1 MSTVIYAVT
10 SRDTIFN
17 GEHDFKD
24 MSKDPFCWY
33 KNDNRKESLEVARKY
48 SDDDTI
54 HVWRAGIMR
63 NVYQWSAL
71 EIENDEVI
79 GCEVKIFDPL
89 NRFKRTK
96 KIAKYAH
103 LFSTHDYDLISY
115 FVGKHKLIGTFMHGN
130 HDCYLYRYEDTAFG
144 DFTAYED
151 NRGLWLPENFCD
163 YGILKPDELMLAMDE
178 GVTFWQD
185 WQTDDREERLFY
197 KIFQNY

>member
-1 MSTVIYAVT
+1 M
-10 SRDTIFN
+10 
-17 GEHDFKD
+17 G
-24 MSKDPFCWY
+24 KDPFCWY
-33 KNDNRKESLEVARKY
+33 KNDNRKESLKVARKY
-48 SDDDTI
+48 SDYDTI

-96 KIAKYAH
+96 EIAKYAR
-103 LFSTHDYDLISY
+103 LSSTHGYDLISY
-115 FVGKHKLIGTFMHGN
+115 FVGRHKIIGKFMHGI

-151 NRGLWLPENFCD
+151 DRGLWLPENFCD
-163 YGILKPDELMLAMDE
+163 YGILKPEELILAMDE

-185 WQTDDREERLFY
+185 WQTNDRDERLFY

>member
-1 MSTVIYAVT
+1 MSRMLYTVT

-17 GEHDFKD
+17 GENDFED
-24 MSKDPFCWY
+24 MRKDPFCWY
-33 KNDNRKESLEVARKY
+33 ESDNRKESLEAAHKY
-48 SDDDTI
+48 SGADTI

-89 NRFKRTK
+89 DRFKKIKTFTEGARTCK
-96 KIAKYAH
+96 C
-103 LFSTHDYDLISY
+103 DLISY
-115 FVGKHKLIGTFMHGN
+115 LVGTRELIGKFMHGN
-130 HDCYLYRYEDTAFG
+130 HGYYLYRYEGTVFG

-151 NRGLWLPENFCD
+151 DRGLWLPENFCD
-163 YGILKPDELMLAMDE
+163 YGILKQDELMLAMDE

-185 WQTDDREERLFY
+185 WQTDDLEERLLY